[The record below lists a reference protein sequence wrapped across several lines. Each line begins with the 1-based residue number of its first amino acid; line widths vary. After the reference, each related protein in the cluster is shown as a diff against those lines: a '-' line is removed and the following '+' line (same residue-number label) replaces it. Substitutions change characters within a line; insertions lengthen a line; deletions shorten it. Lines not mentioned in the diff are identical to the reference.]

1 MAVTHDAA
9 TQGAAFAAVTTQ
21 NTVHTPVGVPTGV
34 VVGIVQ
40 AGSADQVS
48 GVTYGGLAMTR
59 VRSDARTVT
68 EAGRVYWY
76 ALTGLVPA
84 GQQTVTITVTGSSVK
99 RSVIFTA
106 TSARPLEVAAD
117 NGADVGIAA
126 NPSLSLA
133 TPAGV
138 EAACYYAV
146 FSGLAAPVTTVQA
159 GSTHAFGHDFG
170 SASAMWARKVAT
182 GNTTLGYTANSDDIL
197 HAGVAL
203 REMPVTPFKG
213 FAVLPVRGFGSQ
225 VLDADLWGTGTI
237 GDRLEFVI
245 GAGNRCLVA
254 ADIADVARL
263 SKGKRLC
270 TVTEESLEF
279 ASLPT
284 SDQQRITSA
293 LAELGEADTSGVLRD
308 VVQRA
313 GKRVSST
320 FHPDLHLGG

>member
-40 AGSADQVS
+40 AGSADEVS

-84 GQQTVTITVTGSSVK
+84 GQQTVAITTTGASAK
-99 RSVIFTA
+99 RPAIFTVA
-106 TSARPLEVAAD
+106 AARPVEIAAH
-117 NGADVGIAA
+117 NGADAGIAA

-138 EAACYYAV
+138 DVACYYAI
-146 FSGLAAPVTTVQA
+146 FSGLAAPVTTVQNN
-159 GSTHAFGHDFG
+159 STHAFGHDFG
-170 SASAMWARKVAT
+170 SSSAMWSRKVAT
-182 GNTTLGYTANSDDIL
+182 GPTTAGYTAASDDIL

-203 REMPVTPFKG
+203 REMPVTPYKG
-213 FAVLPVRGFGSQ
+213 FAVLPVKGYGTAM
-225 VLDADLWGTGTI
+225 LDADLWGTGTI
-237 GDRLEFVI
+237 GDRLEYVI
-245 GAGNRCLVA
+245 GTGNRCLVA
-254 ADIADVARL
+254 ADVADVARL
-263 SKGKRLC
+263 SKGKLVC
-270 TVTEESLEF
+270 TVSEEDTPFS
-279 ASLPT
+279 SLPT
-284 SDQQRITSA
+284 ADQQRVTAAI
-293 LAELGEADTSGVLRD
+293 AELGESDTSGALRD

-313 GKRVSST
+313 GRRVSAT
-320 FHPDLHLGG
+320 FSPDLHLGG